1 MADKNKNGPEDKQVI
16 FLVGASHNG
25 KNGER
30 RTVDAATA
38 ERLVRQGAAR
48 YPASK
53 GK

>member
-1 MADKNKNGPEDKQVI
+1 MADKNSEDKRVV
-16 FLVGASHNG
+16 FLVGASHGG
-25 KNGER
+25 KNGDR
-30 RTVDAATA
+30 RTVDPATA